1 MKITALAG
9 GVGASKFLTGL
20 RRVLSGSEAE
30 DLTIIVNTG
39 DDIEMFGL
47 YIAPDLDIVTYTLAG
62 VVNAATG
69 WGIADDSFHC
79 LERLIGYL
87 GEDRWFNLGDR
98 DLATHIYRTQQM
110 RAGRSLTEI
119 ADNLRLSFGLPM
131 RILPMT
137 DLHTPTTIV
146 TVDGEIHFQEY
157 LIRRRAE
164 PAVRAIRFENI
175 ETAQPAPGVLDAIR
189 EADAVI
195 VCPSNPL
202 ISIGPI
208 LAVPGIRQALV
219 ETQAQVVAISPVVG
233 RASLKGPTDRMLRD
247 LGMEVTATQVAR
259 LYRDFVDLF
268 LLDEIDE
275 NEKGDVGAL
284 GIEVRTAQTIMKTD
298 DDKERLA
305 RSLHSWLGKSV

>member
-9 GVGASKFLTGL
+9 GVGASKFLSGL
-20 RRVLSGSEAE
+20 QRVLSESEAR

-62 VVNAATG
+62 VVNPATG
-69 WGIADDSFHC
+69 WGIANDSFHC

-87 GEDRWFNLGDR
+87 DEDRWFNLGDR
-98 DLATHIYRTQQM
+98 DLATHIYRTQQL
-110 RAGRSLTEI
+110 RAGKSLTEV
-119 ADNLRLSFGLPM
+119 ADKLRRSFHLPM
-131 RILPMT
+131 QILPMS

-146 TVDGEIHFQEY
+146 TADGEMHFQEY

-164 PAVRAIRFENI
+164 PTIKSIRFENI
-175 ETAQPAPGVLDAIR
+175 ELARPAAGVLEAIL
-189 EADAVI
+189 EADVVI

-208 LAVPGIRQALV
+208 VAVPGIRQALV
-219 ETQAQVVAISPVVG
+219 ETTANVVAISPVVG
-233 RASLKGPTDRMLRD
+233 GASLKGPTDRMLRD
-247 LGMEVTATQVAR
+247 LGMEVTAPQVAR

-268 LLDEIDE
+268 LLDEVDE
-275 NEKGDVGAL
+275 AERGAVEAL
-284 GIEVRTAQTIMKTD
+284 GIATRTAQTVMKTE

-305 RSLHSWLGKSV
+305 RSLIEGLGRID

>member
-9 GVGASKFLTGL
+9 GVGASKFLSGL
-20 RRVLSGSEAE
+20 QRVLSESEAR

-62 VVNAATG
+62 VVNPATG

-87 GEDRWFNLGDR
+87 DEDRWFNLGDR
-98 DLATHIYRTQQM
+98 DLAAHIYRTQQL
-110 RAGRSLTEI
+110 RAGKSLTEV
-119 ADNLRLSFGLPM
+119 ADNLRRSFRLPM
-131 RILPMT
+131 QILPMS

-146 TVDGEIHFQEY
+146 TADGEMHFQEY

-164 PAVRAIRFENI
+164 PTIKSIRFENI
-175 ETAQPAPGVLDAIR
+175 ELARPAPGVLEAIL
-189 EADAVI
+189 EAEVVI

-208 LAVPGIRQALV
+208 VAVPGIRQALV
-219 ETQAQVVAISPVVG
+219 ETTAKVVAISPVVG
-233 RASLKGPTDRMLRD
+233 GASLKGPTDRMLRD
-247 LGMEVTATQVAR
+247 LGMEVTAPQVAR

-268 LLDEIDE
+268 LLDEIDAA
-275 NEKGDVGAL
+275 EKGAVEAL
-284 GIEVRTAQTIMKTD
+284 GIATRTAQTVMKTEE
-298 DDKERLA
+298 DKERLA
-305 RSLHSWLGKSV
+305 RSLLEWLGRID

>member
-9 GVGASKFLTGL
+9 GVGASKFLSGL
-20 RRVLSGSEAE
+20 QRVLSESEAR

-39 DDIEMFGL
+39 DDIGMFGL

-69 WGIADDSFHC
+69 WGIANDSFHC

-87 GEDRWFNLGDR
+87 DEDRWFNLGDR
-98 DLATHIYRTQQM
+98 DLATHIYRTQQL
-110 RAGRSLTEI
+110 RAGKSLTEV
-119 ADNLRLSFGLPM
+119 ADNLRRSFHLPM
-131 RILPMT
+131 KILPMC

-146 TVDGEIHFQEY
+146 TADGEMHFQEY
-157 LIRRRAE
+157 LIRHRTE
-164 PAVRAIRFENI
+164 PTIKSIRFENI
-175 ETAQPAPGVLDAIR
+175 ELARPAPGVLEAIL
-189 EADAVI
+189 EAEVVI

-208 LAVPGIRQALV
+208 VAVPGICQALV
-219 ETQAQVVAISPVVG
+219 ETTAKVVAISPVVG
-233 RASLKGPTDRMLRD
+233 GASLKGPTDRMLRD
-247 LGMEVTATQVAR
+247 LGMEVTALQVAR

-275 NEKGDVGAL
+275 GEKGAVEAL
-284 GIEVRTAQTIMKTD
+284 GIATRTAQTVMKTE

-305 RSLHSWLGKSV
+305 RSLLEWLGRID

>member
-9 GVGASKFLTGL
+9 GVGASKVLSGL
-20 RRVLSGSEAE
+20 QRVLSESEAR

-62 VVNAATG
+62 VVNPATG
-69 WGIADDSFHC
+69 WGIANDSFHC

-87 GEDRWFNLGDR
+87 DEDRWFNLGDR
-98 DLATHIYRTQQM
+98 DLATHIYRTQQL
-110 RAGRSLTEI
+110 RAGKSLTEV
-119 ADNLRLSFGLPM
+119 ADKLRRSFHLPM
-131 RILPMT
+131 QILPMS

-146 TVDGEIHFQEY
+146 TADGEMHFQEY

-164 PAVRAIRFENI
+164 PTIKSIRFENI
-175 ETAQPAPGVLDAIR
+175 ELARPAAGVLEAIL
-189 EADAVI
+189 EADVVI

-208 LAVPGIRQALV
+208 VAVPGIRQALV
-219 ETQAQVVAISPVVG
+219 ETTANVVAISPVVG
-233 RASLKGPTDRMLRD
+233 GASLKGPTDRMLRD
-247 LGMEVTATQVAR
+247 LGMEVTALQVAR

-268 LLDEIDE
+268 LLDEVDE
-275 NEKGDVGAL
+275 AERGAVEAL
-284 GIEVRTAQTIMKTD
+284 GIATRTAQTVMKTE

-305 RSLHSWLGKSV
+305 RSLIEGLGRID

>member
-9 GVGASKFLTGL
+9 GVGASKFLSGL
-20 RRVLSGSEAE
+20 QRVLSESEAR

-62 VVNAATG
+62 VVNPATG
-69 WGIADDSFHC
+69 WGIANDSFHC

-87 GEDRWFNLGDR
+87 DEDRWFNLGDR
-98 DLATHIYRTQQM
+98 DLATHIYRTQQL
-110 RAGRSLTEI
+110 RAGKSLTEV
-119 ADNLRLSFGLPM
+119 ADKLRRSFHLPM
-131 RILPMT
+131 QILPMS

-146 TVDGEIHFQEY
+146 TADGEMHFQEY

-164 PAVRAIRFENI
+164 PTIKSIRFENI
-175 ETAQPAPGVLDAIR
+175 ELARPAAGVLEAIL
-189 EADAVI
+189 EADVVI

-208 LAVPGIRQALV
+208 VAVPGIRQALV
-219 ETQAQVVAISPVVG
+219 ETTANVVAISPVVG
-233 RASLKGPTDRMLRD
+233 GASLKGPTDRMLRD
-247 LGMEVTATQVAR
+247 LGMEVTAPQVAR

-268 LLDEIDE
+268 LLDEVDE
-275 NEKGDVGAL
+275 AERGAVEAL
-284 GIEVRTAQTIMKTD
+284 GIATRTAQTVMKTE

-305 RSLHSWLGKSV
+305 RSLIEGLRRID